1 MWVQQRENKQT
12 NNYIFT
18 NQCTKEI
25 TKDRQ
30 FRTAKQQ
37 NLNICWLGE
46 RTSIAHNVLA
56 NNGNNEKQLKWVLTF
71 DVVKR
76 NSKEEEVGEE
86 EAGEL
91 VGRARR
97 KLSKNGVKSGQTDQK
112 EF

>member
-1 MWVQQRENKQT
+1 M
-12 NNYIFT
+12 
-18 NQCTKEI
+18 
-25 TKDRQ
+25 
-30 FRTAKQQ
+30 
-37 NLNICWLGE
+37 
-46 RTSIAHNVLA
+46 
-56 NNGNNEKQLKWVLTF
+56 LTF

-112 EF
+112 EFWNAINIIKQKGLQQQQRRDN